1 MRAFDGNKSA
11 RSGTWAIA
19 LICVAQFVVVLD
31 ATIVTT
37 ALPAIRQALG
47 FSDADLQ
54 WVFTAYAL
62 VFGGLLICGGR
73 VADLAGRRR
82 AFLIG
87 LVLFTVAS
95 AGCALAW
102 SPTALVAARV
112 LQGAGAALLSPA
124 ALAILTTLS
133 EPGEARRRAVG
144 WWTAVAAGGGASGW
158 VLGGL
163 IAEYAGWR
171 WVFAVN
177 VPIGLIALVMTP
189 WLLPADR
196 KETRPPR
203 LDLGGA
209 LTATAGLA
217 LLVYGLTSAGDRGLG
232 ELSSWLPL
240 LLAATAFMI
249 FVRHEGRTA
258 DPLLPLGLLRSRS
271 VAVASLTALA
281 ITASTTPAMYL
292 AVLCVQ
298 DVLGVPAGRAS
309 LLFPTV
315 NLAVIAGSL
324 LGPRLLGRLGGR
336 RALLVGFTG
345 IAIGITLLMALPAGG
360 LPVVQLLAAFTLIG
374 AGLGTA
380 SVASTQTGTDAADP
394 AYRGVTSGVL
404 NSAAQVGTAV
414 GVALL
419 VPLAAAAAGPAVM
432 TGYRIGFIGA
442 CAIALGGALSS
453 FLVPVRPAGRK
464 SESVITCP
472 SSGVVATQAKGSH
485 EGE

>member
-1 MRAFDGNKSA
+1 M
-11 RSGTWAIA
+11 
-19 LICVAQFVVVLD
+19 
-31 ATIVTT
+31 
-37 ALPAIRQALG
+37 
-47 FSDADLQ
+47 
-54 WVFTAYAL
+54 
-62 VFGGLLICGGR
+62 
-73 VADLAGRRR
+73 
-82 AFLIG
+82 
-87 LVLFTVAS
+87 
-95 AGCALAW
+95 
-102 SPTALVAARV
+102 
-112 LQGAGAALLSPA
+112 
-124 ALAILTTLS
+124 
-133 EPGEARRRAVG
+133 
-144 WWTAVAAGGGASGW
+144 
-158 VLGGL
+158 
-163 IAEYAGWR
+163 
-171 WVFAVN
+171 
-177 VPIGLIALVMTP
+177 
-189 WLLPADR
+189 
-196 KETRPPR
+196 
-203 LDLGGA
+203 
-209 LTATAGLA
+209 
-217 LLVYGLTSAGDRGLG
+217 G

-258 DPLLPLGLLRSRS
+258 DPLLPLRLLRSRP
-271 VAVASLTALA
+271 VAGANLTALA

-292 AVLCVQ
+292 AVLYVQ

-336 RALLVGFTG
+336 RILLVGFTG

-380 SVASTQTGTDAADP
+380 SVASTQTGTDATDP

-453 FLVPVRPAGRK
+453 FLVPARPAGRK